1 MTKVAECD
9 ICETFTPGF
18 YFNEGENND
27 GFEFA
32 EASLA
37 DDPITV
43 NGMTFASVQDVQD
56 NAEPGS
62 LLRHW
67 LALVLNVRMA
77 EGDECDLASLVLDLE
92 GNAYDGWSVSDIVME
107 AFDVLDAGGD
117 KEDDPDLHAAIDAIN
132 NNHGAEDGVLVCDG
146 GFTTGLPGAT
156 FELWLDDGDDV
167 FEETEDDLIDEMTTD
182 ENGELTFTGLS
193 PGTYFLVETQA
204 PPGCEIIGDGVT
216 LVELTESDLDVEVA
230 VENDCEEIQPT
241 PTPTPTATP
250 TPTSTPTATPTPT
263 PTPEVTPTPTPTP
276 EVTPTP
282 TPTGDVGGGSPTPTA
297 SPTSTPGGQ
306 VAGGN
311 PTPRPGGVPNT
322 ATELVPTT
330 SVPALVLALI
340 SLISLGAL
348 AYARLAEGRARR

>member
-18 YFNEGENND
+18 YFNQGENNA
-27 GFEFA
+27 GFDFA
-32 EASLA
+32 EASLG
-37 DDPITV
+37 DEPITV
-43 NGMTFASVQDVQD
+43 NGMTFDSVDDVQA
-56 NAEPGS
+56 NAPAGS

-77 EGDECDLASLVLDLE
+77 EGDDCDLASLVLDLE
-92 GNAYDGWSVSDIVME
+92 GNAYDGWSVSDIVLE
-107 AFDVLDAGGD
+107 AFGVLDAGGD

-132 NNHGAEDGVLVCDG
+132 NNHGADDGVLVCDG

-156 FELWLDDGDDV
+156 FELWLDDGDGV
-167 FEETEDDLIDEMTTD
+167 FEETEDDLRDEMTTD
-182 ENGELTFTGLS
+182 QNGELTFTGLS
-193 PGTYFLVETQA
+193 PGTYFLVETEA
-204 PPGCEIIGDGVT
+204 PPGCEIIGEGVT
-216 LVELTESDLDVEVA
+216 LVELTESDLDVEVT

-241 PTPTPTATP
+241 PTPTPTQSLDEA
-250 TPTSTPTATPTPT
+250 
-263 PTPEVTPTPTPTP
+263 TPTPTPTP

-297 SPTSTPGGQ
+297 SPTSTPGGN
-306 VAGGN
+306 VLGGN

-340 SLISLGAL
+340 SLLSLGAL